1 MPEVFGTPRRYNA
14 TVRVSTR
21 GDYAS
26 RALLSLALGADLSI
40 PTSVRDLANRT
51 GLPQPYL
58 EQILLSL
65 KGVGLVRSKRGVG
78 GGYVL
83 ARPAEQITLA
93 EIVAA
98 VDGPI
103 VAGDFGEPHKDGA
116 CDHEGQC
123 VLLGVWA
130 DVGNHM
136 REHLSSFTLADMV
149 LQARGGRPVQRTHSA

>member
-1 MPEVFGTPRRYNA
+1 M
-14 TVRVSTR
+14 STR

-40 PTSVRDLANRT
+40 PTSVRDLAERT

-58 EQILLSL
+58 EQILLIL

-83 ARPAEQITLA
+83 ARDAQDITIA

-103 VAGDFGEPHKDGA
+103 VAGDFGEPHRDGA

-123 VLLGVWA
+123 VLLAVWA

-136 REHLSSFTLADMV
+136 REHLASFTLADMV
-149 LQARGGRPVQRTHSA
+149 LQAC

>member
-1 MPEVFGTPRRYNA
+1 M
-14 TVRVSTR
+14 RVSTR

-26 RALLSLALGADLSI
+26 RALLSLALRDDLDL
-40 PTSVRDLANRT
+40 PVSVRDLAERT

-65 KGVGLVRSKRGVG
+65 KGVGVVRSKRCVG

-83 ARPAEQITLA
+83 ARDAHAITLA

-103 VAGDFGEPHKDGA
+103 VAGDFGEPHRDGA

-130 DVGNHM
+130 EVGEHM
-136 REHLSSFTLADMV
+136 RDHLASFTLADMV
-149 LQARGGRPVQRTHSA
+149 SQARGLSAPKVTLKHS